1 MKRIHFTLFFIFVV
15 SQIESVFSQNP
26 EKDTLFLLK
35 DLKEGSKQ
43 SIFIDKN
50 PKSIYYKELSNFT
63 FNESISYQF
72 SLDYLK
78 DSNQILIKQSPI
90 IPFQN
95 WVPLKKYRG
104 NYYVYKPCDFYTNLS
119 FSFND
124 STFIDFTGEGPIA
137 NKITEQK
144 KLVTTYRHG

>member
-1 MKRIHFTLFFIFVV
+1 M
-15 SQIESVFSQNP
+15 
-26 EKDTLFLLK
+26 
-35 DLKEGSKQ
+35 KEGSKQ

-50 PKSIYYKELSNFT
+50 PKSNYFEELSNFN

-78 DSNQILIKQSPI
+78 DSNQILIQQLPI
-90 IPFQN
+90 TPFLN

-124 STFIDFTGEGPIA
+124 TTFIDFTGEGPIA
-137 NKITEQK
+137 NKILEQRRLDEK
-144 KLVTTYRHG
+144 TFAFELTGIYHKNRQLTIYILDEKNEIALFEFSDYLSLY

>member
-15 SQIESVFSQNP
+15 SQIETVYSQNP

-50 PKSIYYKELSNFT
+50 PKSKYYKELSNFN
-63 FNESISYQF
+63 FNELISYQF

-90 IPFQN
+90 IPFLN
-95 WVPLKKYRG
+95 WVPLKKYR
-104 NYYVYKPCDFYTNLS
+104 
-119 FSFND
+119 
-124 STFIDFTGEGPIA
+124 
-137 NKITEQK
+137 
-144 KLVTTYRHG
+144 